1 MHDKVSNKASKLIK
15 SLQQKKYRDLHG
27 LFVVEGVKSVGEAF
41 AAKADIAEVVYTGSD
56 DFPYPLPGNAVTATE
71 REMAAVSSLKTPNRI
86 LAVCRK
92 APEHAAT
99 EVEVLAAPHPAFALD
114 GVSDPGNLGT
124 IIRICDWFGMPH
136 LICDSRCVDVY
147 NPKTVQASMGS
158 IFRVAVHYTDLAEWL
173 KKLPA
178 ERPVFTADM
187 NGDPIGGADFGDRP
201 VVILGSEAHGI
212 SEGIA
217 SLSRKTVSIPRIG
230 GGESLN
236 VAVSAAIFAAAV
248 RKV

>member
-27 LFVVEGVKSVGEAF
+27 LFVVEGIKSVGEAF
-41 AAKADIAEVVYTGSD
+41 AAKAQIAETVYTGPD
-56 DFPYPLPGNAVTATE
+56 DFPYSLPENSLTATE
-71 REMAAVSSLKTPNRI
+71 RELSAMSSLKTPNRI

-92 APEHAAT
+92 PERSAADD
-99 EVEVLAAPHPAFALD
+99 VEVLSAPEPLFALD

-136 LICDSRCVDVY
+136 LICDDRSVDVY

-158 IFRVAVHYTDLAEWL
+158 IFRVAVHYVKLAEWL
-173 KKLPA
+173 KRLPA
-178 ERPVFTADM
+178 ERPVFIADM
-187 NGDPIGGADFGDRP
+187 DGQNIRETDFGDRP
-201 VVILGSEAHGI
+201 VVVFGAEAHGI
-212 SEGIA
+212 SSETA
-217 SLSRKTVSIPRIG
+217 ALSGMAVSIPRIG

-236 VAVSAAIFAAAV
+236 VAVSAAVFAAAV
-248 RKV
+248 RG